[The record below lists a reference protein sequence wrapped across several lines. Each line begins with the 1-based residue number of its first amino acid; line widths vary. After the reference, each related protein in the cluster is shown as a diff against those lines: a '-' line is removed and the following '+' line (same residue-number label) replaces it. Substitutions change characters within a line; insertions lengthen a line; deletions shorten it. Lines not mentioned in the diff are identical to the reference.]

1 MMKKTQLS
9 PEDQALVEAAR
20 ETFNRLYVKDRH
32 EVSAALRA
40 RGGKVYTGIHIEAS
54 VGFADVCGEVSAICH
69 ALAHG
74 ERDYEAIVAMWRT
87 EGGVFE
93 LPSPCGRC
101 RELISDFGTDTWV
114 IMGTPEHP
122 FKVRVSELLPLKNG

>member
-1 MMKKTQLS
+1 MRRTKLTLK
-9 PEDQALVEAAR
+9 DQALITAVR
-20 ETFNRLYVKDRH
+20 ETFDRLYIKDRH
-32 EVSAALRA
+32 EVAAALRT
-40 RGGKVYTGIHIEAS
+40 RGGDIYTGIHFEAS

-87 EGGVFE
+87 EEGVFE

-101 RELISDFGTDTWV
+101 CELISDFGKDTWF
-114 IMGTPEHP
+114 IMGTPKHP
-122 FKVRVSELLPLKNG
+122 FKLRIGELLPLKND

>member
-1 MMKKTQLS
+1 MKKTPLA
-9 PEDQALVEAAR
+9 PEDQALIKAAR
-20 ETFNRLYVKDRH
+20 ETFDRLYVKDKY
-32 EVSAALRA
+32 EVSAALRTLE
-40 RGGKVYTGIHIEAS
+40 GKIYTGIHIEAS

-87 EGGVFE
+87 EEGVFE
-93 LPSPCGRC
+93 MPSPCGRC
-101 RELISDFGTDTWV
+101 RELISDFGMDTWV

-122 FKVRVSELLPLKNG
+122 FKVRVNDLLPLKND